1 MQKKL
6 TVYNDV

>member
-6 TVYNDV
+6 TPRINV